1 MHSLVGDRQFSGE
14 ATWSS
19 PRLARCFA
27 SKRSEASPDSAWPVT
42 YELFVTACRYE
53 IPIPPPRK
61 TVVTTQTF
69 NPPMPGFTGKAI
81 EAACGVGLTTAT
93 HLYTAVTALE
103 RTGQEMAKLVAFLL
117 SSDSSFVTG
126 AIYVIDGGQVC
137 WR

>member
-1 MHSLVGDRQFSGE
+1 M
-14 ATWSS
+14 
-19 PRLARCFA
+19 
-27 SKRSEASPDSAWPVT
+27 
-42 YELFVTACRYE
+42 
-53 IPIPPPRK
+53 
-61 TVVTTQTF
+61 VTTQTF
-69 NPPMPGFTGKAI
+69 NPPMPGFTGKEI

-93 HLYTAVTALE
+93 HLYTTVNALE